1 MTPIRTGA
9 IITARGETTNAS
21 HPAGTVRPPQ
31 RRAGAAEAS
40 RPPAP
45 RPSRRHPD
53 HPPPRRLRAWP
64 VPSTTSRDQKL

>member
-1 MTPIRTGA
+1 MAPSRTGA
-9 IITARGETTNAS
+9 IIDRARRETTNAS

-31 RRAGAAEAS
+31 RRAGAAGAS

-53 HPPPRRLRAWP
+53 HPPPRRLRA
-64 VPSTTSRDQKL
+64 L